1 MTFLFAC
8 QRSIDIII
16 NIIAIVLVVVH
27 ELNIFIMTDDY
38 RTISTDINRQSPY
51 LVLRISLDFYTGLD
65 PFISL
70 FACHLPNQS
79 TRTGTVL

>member
-27 ELNIFIMTDDY
+27 ELNIFIMTDIIVRLV
-38 RTISTDINRQSPY
+38 RTLIVSRHTLY
-51 LVLRISLDFYTGLD
+51 
-65 PFISL
+65 
-70 FACHLPNQS
+70 
-79 TRTGTVL
+79 